1 MDKYIHAFL
10 FSNISLLKTWNLL
23 KKAENF
29 NSKLVNLVSLL
40 TEITVDR
47 GACLSLVISSELE
60 AVQ

>member
-1 MDKYIHAFL
+1 MLFYLATFL
-10 FSNISLLKTWNLL
+10 FENLEFI